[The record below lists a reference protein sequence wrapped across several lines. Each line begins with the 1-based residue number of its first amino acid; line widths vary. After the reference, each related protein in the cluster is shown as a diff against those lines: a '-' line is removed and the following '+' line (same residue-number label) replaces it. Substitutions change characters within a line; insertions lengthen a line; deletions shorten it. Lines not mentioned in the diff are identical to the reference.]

1 MSSQKLFWLFD
12 RNKNKY
18 WQVKTNIDNQK
29 HQFYKKKRL
38 FDENKQMMIS
48 KIHLKLN
55 IDEYKKILIIKNT
68 YLLI

>member
-38 FDENKQMMIS
+38 FDENKQMIIS